1 VIYNDYQSLH
11 QAFENNFKIE
21 PDQFQKGAKLAGT
34 DLEPS
39 EISRIF
45 AKYSKNML
53 LDYDKFNDIY
63 LDKKKDDLFLTKYR
77 Y

>member
-1 VIYNDYQSLH
+1 LH
-11 QAFENNFKIE
+11 QAFEDNFKIE
-21 PDQFQKGAKLAGT
+21 SDQFQKGAKLAWT

-45 AKYSKNML
+45 ARYSKNML

-63 LDKKKDDLFLTKYR
+63 IEKKKDDLFIAKYR